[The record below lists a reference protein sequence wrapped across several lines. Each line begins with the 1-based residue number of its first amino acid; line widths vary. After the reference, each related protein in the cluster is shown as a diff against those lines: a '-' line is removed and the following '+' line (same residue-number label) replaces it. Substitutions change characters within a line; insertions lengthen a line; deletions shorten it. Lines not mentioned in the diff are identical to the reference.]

1 MHEFTTAV
9 REIGGL
15 LAPGR
20 QVVLDTVRKLVWIES
35 VTLQMKQLIAYRRDV
50 CNMVGRCRVWS
61 APEVLREVG
70 EIHI

>member
-1 MHEFTTAV
+1 MHEFMTAV

-15 LAPGR
+15 VAPGR

-35 VTLQMKQLIAYRRDV
+35 VTRQIKQLITYRRNV
-50 CNMVGRCRVWS
+50 RNMVGRRRVWF